1 MRFDFVSELSS
12 LASGFS
18 QVVRVPDWHGA
29 SLAIFV
35 RSGNRGTGDGPV
47 VGEAVCAGRVPLSG
61 VVATHCVRATANR
74 TGVWDRRDDGM
85 DGFLERVLNFGYYS
99 RKMLTSTGGQ
109 EGGGLMSISSEMKDN
124 ASIRRHDLRG
134 AIEGL
139 KTVVMLLK
147 SGYHFDDAR
156 APEFIAEVERAVL
169 ILEREIVS
177 PGLG

>member
-1 MRFDFVSELSS
+1 
-12 LASGFS
+12 
-18 QVVRVPDWHGA
+18 
-29 SLAIFV
+29 
-35 RSGNRGTGDGPV
+35 
-47 VGEAVCAGRVPLSG
+47 
-61 VVATHCVRATANR
+61 
-74 TGVWDRRDDGM
+74 
-85 DGFLERVLNFGYYS
+85 
-99 RKMLTSTGGQ
+99 MLTSTGGQ